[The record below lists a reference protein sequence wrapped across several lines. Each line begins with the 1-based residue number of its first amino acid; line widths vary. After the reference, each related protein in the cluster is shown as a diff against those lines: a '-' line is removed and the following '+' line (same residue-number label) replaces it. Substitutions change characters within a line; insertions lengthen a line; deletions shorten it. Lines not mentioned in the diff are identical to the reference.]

1 MDPETHKEIVE
12 IKKDIRELRQSQDAE
27 IQHDRDK
34 YDKLLE
40 EAINGNSRTAQVLL
54 EVDGFQSA
62 KDIQQKTGIPQASC
76 WRKLDKLVSKE
87 VIYQLEESKK
97 GSPVYQ
103 QSRWFKKLRL
113 EVDVRTKYL
122 NHKTE
127 QSEDQNGVTNSE
139 SDQNQSS

>member
-34 YDKLLE
+34 YVKLLE
-40 EAINGNSRTAQVLL
+40 EAINGDSRTAHILL

-62 KDIQQKTGIPQASC
+62 REIHQKTGIPQPSC

-97 GSPVYQ
+97 GSPVFQ

-113 EVDVRTKYL
+113 EDDVKSKYL
-122 NHKTE
+122 NHK
-127 QSEDQNGVTNSE
+127 SESTVEQNGVTSPEPN
-139 SDQNQSS
+139 QNQSV